1 MSGLVRPKIDT
12 SLTLTDRAPL
22 HFLSDLVRLRDE
34 ILPSTIE
41 ARAQREKDR
50 FKPQR
55 KRTAPVDQR
64 LSRSSLGG
72 GLDANDQQ
80 RLLEEQMHRKD
91 PSSASKASEKNDLP
105 PLPVS
110 SPTPAARTSAIRSTP
125 TPPPKQT
132 QPIASANAEDAP
144 FVPPE
149 SSPEEEET
157 DTFQDNISS
166 PSVNPRTIS
175 PIPPK
180 APSPPAKAP
189 EPTFAPSTEQWKP
202 MEDKPEP
209 AEAIDY
215 TPRAAKRTSRIVE
228 DAPFNPPAEDAPFV
242 PPDENVPITL
252 QTNNLARSSS
262 NGQPSP
268 LSRSTRV
275 TRGPRPLSMGEGA
288 RPGTVAAAAQR
299 FGNSTSSR

>member
-1 MSGLVRPKIDT
+1 MDT

-22 HFLSDLVRLRDE
+22 HFLSDLVRLREE

-72 GLDANDQQ
+72 GLDASDQH
-80 RLLEEQMHRKD
+80 RLLEEQMYRKD
-91 PSSASKASEKNDLP
+91 PSSASKSSEKSELP

-110 SPTPAARTSAIRSTP
+110 TPTPAAKTPITHSTP
-125 TPPPKQT
+125 TPPPKPA
-132 QPIASANAEDAP
+132 QPTVSANAEDAP

-149 SSPEEEET
+149 TSSEEEEET
-157 DTFQDNISS
+157 DTFQEAVST
-166 PSVNPRTIS
+166 PSVNARTAS

-189 EPTFAPSTEQWKP
+189 EPTFAPAPEQWKP
-202 MEDKPEP
+202 VEEKSEP
-209 AEAIDY
+209 AEPIDY
-215 TPRAAKRTSRIVE
+215 TSRIAKRSSRIAQ
-228 DAPFNPPAEDAPFV
+228 DAPFSPPAEDAPFV
-242 PPDENVPITL
+242 PPDENVPLSL
-252 QTNNLARSSS
+252 QTNTLARSSS

-275 TRGPRPLSMGEGA
+275 TRGPRPLSMGEAA
-288 RPGTVAAAAQR
+288 RVP
-299 FGNSTSSR
+299 